1 MNSREL
7 QEKLLKLSKQAH
19 WEPEDLLD
27 FVCDF
32 VEDYGYAEELVEA
45 LEDELDELDDMAEDG
60 LDKEE

>member
-7 QEKLLKLSKQAH
+7 QEKLLKLSKQAN
-19 WEPEDLLD
+19 WETEDLLD

-32 VEDYGYAEELVEA
+32 VCDQGYSEELVEA